1 MIVDG
6 SARRDFLIRKMF
18 AFVSRDG
25 VLDVLK
31 LFVDPD
37 RMVFEMLCLQLL
49 LFVLECHRMCCCLWR
64 VMAHHL
70 IASIEA
76 VFWYA
81 CPSN

>member
-6 SARRDFLIRKMF
+6 SVRRGFLIRKMF

-31 LFVDPD
+31 LFVDAD

-49 LFVLECHRMCCCLWR
+49 LFV
-64 VMAHHL
+64 
-70 IASIEA
+70 IEI
-76 VFWYA
+76 
-81 CPSN
+81 